1 MYCSILTNIHPMIGV
16 DIHMGTPG
24 PPAPPVTMPHFVAQV
39 LGGLNTTAKLVPT
52 VHSHN
57 FIVLNQGTDI
67 GPGIGHVAP
76 NILIPI
82 YILTSKSSSNFGSF
96 TVLSGGNPTAAA
108 IGVYVNMNLN
118 CGQPVSTPTGIVVAP
133 GCNMVGI
140 TFAEFLA
147 GMVTIA
153 VNMAI
158 SFLLDRLGKRLGMDR
173 LTGKLSDYAIGAVA
187 NIAGRVSV
195 SAGLMVAC
203 AGTTAF
209 VKSVVN
215 EVMGA
220 AVAQFTGMGED
231 AANDAIINNWNE
243 TMLPTYNQGELLN

>member
-67 GPGIGHVAP
+67 GPGIGHVAA
-76 NILIPI
+76 NILFPI
-82 YILTSKSSSNFGSF
+82 YVLTSKSISNFGSF

-108 IGVYVNMNLN
+108 IGVYVNPNLN
-118 CGQPVSTPTGIVVAP
+118 CGQPLSTPTGMVVAP

-140 TFAEFLA
+140 TFAEFMA
-147 GMVTIA
+147 GMISLTVG
-153 VNMAI
+153 MAL
-158 SFLLDRLGKRLGMDR
+158 SFIFGKIG
-173 LTGKLSDYAIGAVA
+173 GAVAGKITGVAFAGIA
-187 NIAGRVSV
+187 NIAGRISV
-195 SAGLMVAC
+195 SAGLSAACVLSTTFVRKVAEE
-203 AGTTAF
+203 
-209 VKSVVN
+209 VV
-215 EVMGA
+215 GPA
-220 AVAQFTGMGED
+220 LAQFTDLGEG
-231 AANDAIINNWNE
+231 AVSDAIINNYND